1 MDTFTWLLIIA
12 GTIVIIVM
20 ANPYFNWWT
29 RSLAVIYYGFLTFL
43 FIANTNRINEKYSG
57 IAPVPEAYWDDNSQW
72 AWTASNLFLL
82 PFIGILFYIYY
93 QWFTNS
99 GTITAKV
106 LIAISLVPT
115 AALVFFFYFI
125 FNFGYGYRP

>member
-1 MDTFTWLLIIA
+1 MDTFTWLFIIA
-12 GTIVIIVM
+12 GAIVIIVM

-29 RSLAVIYYGFLTFL
+29 RSLAVIYYGVLTFL

-57 IAPVPEAYWDDNSQW
+57 ITPVPEAYWDDNSQW
-72 AWTASNLFLL
+72 AWSASNLFLL
-82 PFIGILFYIYY
+82 PFIGILFYLYY
-93 QWFTNS
+93 RWFTNS
-99 GTITAKV
+99 WTITAKI
-106 LIAISLVPT
+106 LIAISLLPA